1 MAIYYDKQSK
11 LEIFEKVIATLESK
25 LASIT
30 QGQKKRTLF
39 RVSSELINYDAN
51 CYPKNEQAATYGGHE
66 TTTACLR

>member
-11 LEIFEKVIATLESK
+11 LELFEKVIATLESK

-39 RVSSELINYDAN
+39 RVSSELINYYAN
-51 CYPKNEQAATYGGHE
+51 CYPQKE
-66 TTTACLR
+66 